1 VSIPRHH
8 IPADQWEFEYGPAEN
23 DPEFGNIDDGM
34 GVDATEGVQ
43 EDNAVGST
51 GCYLSACT
59 ESLVIA
65 LGERTDG
72 SALQ

>member
-1 VSIPRHH
+1 VSIPQHH
-8 IPADQWEFEYGPAEN
+8 IPADQWEFEYGQAEN

-34 GVDATEGVQ
+34 GVDAMEGVQ
-43 EDNAVGST
+43 EDDAVRST
-51 GCYLSACT
+51 GCYLSVRT
-59 ESLVIA
+59 ESPVIA